1 MSVRIQIKKHPNDLI
16 IIGTERHGKRPAIAA
31 NKKEAVFLPP
41 LSYSPKDKTFSA
53 LTRKTGDGLPFLDGL
68 RFSKSSLETS
78 TPLMK

>member
-1 MSVRIQIKKHPNDLI
+1 MLFCNREFRGVFPPHLARQASGDRCEQKK
-16 IIGTERHGKRPAIAA
+16 KRAFARP
-31 NKKEAVFLPP
+31 FHRFP
-41 LSYSPKDKTFSA
+41 YSPKDKTFSA